1 MFPSSKYIIL
11 IPLFLSLNQ
20 TWRLFDLRSRL
31 SCYQTWQCLS
41 CHECCSL
48 CFTKVCIQCQKLD
61 TVFIFVNQFG
71 PTPFNHRWCKIFS
84 EISSVVIESD
94 AGCML
99 RIFLVFTRPTN
110 STVLCWFHIFSCIH
124 FSHLDSKRLSWSAV
138 LNSLIMESFSCG
150 LEKKTVVFPAQFN
163 PCYLWSNYSEWFTN
177 SSHELCSTVVVT
189 RKWWLVLSLVY
200 PLQTNT
206 IKPPS
211 AFLTRF
217 VAQSLSLKRLNWC
230 ILCSHKCIKL
240 PQCVYSP
247 SLILLFY
254 NGRVVLAV
262 PVVVRS
268 SCNGKAP
275 IISLLFLWKLTWV
288 KRSLKQKKK
297 FDLIN
302 SSREAVLQKVWPVC
316 SISQLSACHRVW
328 RHMTLLAVAAEV
340 ICPLPGRWRD
350 AERKRGTPSK
360 CPGW

>member
-20 TWRLFDLRSRL
+20 TRRLFDLRSRL

-71 PTPFNHRWCKIFS
+71 PTPFNHQWCKIFS

-110 STVLCWFHIFSCIH
+110 STVLCWFHIFSWIH

-150 LEKKTVVFPAQFN
+150 LEKKTVVFPALFN
-163 PCYLWSNYSEWFTN
+163 PCYLWSNYSEWFAN

-217 VAQSLSLKRLNWC
+217 VAPSHWNEMEKKITGTEKSLWLHTSNNWVTRQNC
-230 ILCSHKCIKL
+230 E
-240 PQCVYSP
+240 VYQWNDQIFS
-247 SLILLFY
+247 
-254 NGRVVLAV
+254 V
-262 PVVVRS
+262 PS
-268 SCNGKAP
+268 SC
-275 IISLLFLWKLTWV
+275 WV
-288 KRSLKQKKK
+288 RGGLGVFVGS
-297 FDLIN
+297 
-302 SSREAVLQKVWPVC
+302 WPVWAGLNNT
-316 SISQLSACHRVW
+316 SR
-328 RHMTLLAVAAEV
+328 
-340 ICPLPGRWRD
+340 
-350 AERKRGTPSK
+350 
-360 CPGW
+360 